1 MFFELKLPFHESK
14 GGFPMKITKI
24 SDVTSVFFGLLCLMA
39 LLNPT
44 SVQAAASIPAVKGP
58 IPVTAASYP
67 FGAAF
72 RTNAPQDLS
81 QIGYVEEEYLVSGFA
96 NVYDFDADSKV
107 VVKTPHAPYTTRI
120 LVRRPASPQK
130 FSGTVVVELL
140 NPTAMYDLDFQWQ
153 FANEY
158 FIEHGDA
165 WVGITSKPVTA
176 QALKTFDPRRY
187 AAVSWANPLP
197 ADQTCPNPVSFLP
210 DSTPATENGLIWD
223 IASQVGALLKS
234 EAEHNPLKGFPVKM
248 AFLTGYSQTG
258 GYVVTYVNFI
268 RPLPDALGPNGRP
281 VYDGYLIGDG
291 DGLLIP
297 LNQCSAPIMPGDP
310 RFIIKPRPE
319 PVISVVSQV
328 LWTGMGADR
337 ADSNSPKDRYRRYEI
352 AGASHI
358 NMRAVSLWP
367 KPEDMIKAGITA
379 PPPNCTQ
386 FATYGMTDF
395 PSEYFMRGT
404 FANLDTWARSNIAP
418 PKVRRIKVEPVP
430 EGSKPTWPPSV
441 PVKLDKY
448 GNAVGG
454 IRSPYLDVP
463 TGTYYAHSTPANP
476 DDPASGLFCS
486 LVGYKVPFTKDLL
499 MKLYP
504 THDRY
509 VKKVNAQVDK
519 LVRARLITP
528 SDGQRIKN
536 EAAQT
541 TIP

>member
-1 MFFELKLPFHESK
+1 MKL
-14 GGFPMKITKI
+14 TKI
-24 SDVTSVFFGLLCLMA
+24 LRVTSVFLGLLCLMA
-39 LLNPT
+39 LLNPI
-44 SVQAAASIPAVKGP
+44 SVQAAASIPAVNGP
-58 IPVTAASYP
+58 IPVTADSYP
-67 FGAAF
+67 FGAAI
-72 RTNAPQDLS
+72 RTNVPQDLS
-81 QIGYVEEEYLVSGFA
+81 KLGYVEEEYLVSGFA
-96 NVYDFDADSKV
+96 NVYDFDANGKV
-107 VVKTPHAPYTTRI
+107 VVKTARAPYTTRM

-153 FANEY
+153 FARDY

-176 QALKTFDPRRY
+176 KALKTFDPRRY

-197 ADQTCPNPVSFLP
+197 ADKTCPNPVSMLP

-223 IASQVGALLKS
+223 IASQVGVLLKS
-234 EAEHNPLKGFPVKM
+234 AAAHNPLKGFPVKM

-268 RPLPDALGPNGRP
+268 RPLPDACGSDGKS

-297 LNQCSAPIMPGDP
+297 LNQCSAPLKPGDP
-310 RFIIKPRPE
+310 RFVITPRPQ

-358 NMRAVSLWP
+358 NMKAVGLWP
-367 KPEDMIKAGITA
+367 TPGDMIKAGITS
-379 PPPNCTQ
+379 PPPNCTE

-395 PSEYFMRGT
+395 PWEYFMSGA
-404 FANLDTWARSNIAP
+404 FANLDAWVRSNIAP
-418 PKVRRIKVEPVP
+418 PKVGQRIKVEPVP
-430 EGSKPTWPPSV
+430 EGAAPTWPPSV
-441 PVKLDKY
+441 TVKVDKY

-454 IRSPYLDVP
+454 VRSPYLDVP

-476 DDPASGLFCS
+476 KDPASGLFCS
-486 LVGYKVPFTKDLL
+486 LVGYKVPFKKDLL
-499 MKLYP
+499 AKLYR
-504 THDRY
+504 THERY
-509 VKKVNAQVDK
+509 VKKVNAHVDK
-519 LVRARLITP
+519 LVKARLITAT
-528 SDGQRIKN
+528 DGKRIKN
-536 EAAQT
+536 EAAKAA
-541 TIP
+541 IP

>member
-1 MFFELKLPFHESK
+1 MKL
-14 GGFPMKITKI
+14 TKV
-24 SDVTSVFFGLLCLMA
+24 SRVTGAFLGLVCLMA
-39 LLNPT
+39 FINPI

-58 IPVTAASYP
+58 IPVTADSYP

-81 QIGYVEEEYLVSGFA
+81 QFGYVEEEYLVSGSA
-96 NVYDFDADSKV
+96 NVYDFDADSNV

-130 FSGTVVVELL
+130 FSGTVIVELL
-140 NPTAMYDLDFQWQ
+140 NPTALYDVDYQWQ
-153 FANEY
+153 YAGVY
-158 FIEHGDA
+158 FMEHGDA

-176 QALKTFDPRRY
+176 KTLKTFDPRRY

-197 ADQTCPNPVSFLP
+197 PDQTCPNPVSLLP
-210 DSTPATENGLIWD
+210 DSTPATENGLVWD

-234 EAEHNPLKGFPVKM
+234 EAKHNPLRGFSVKT

-258 GYVVTYVNFI
+258 GYIVTYVNFI
-268 RPLPDALGPNGRP
+268 RPLTGALGSNGKP

-337 ADSNSPKDRYRRYEI
+337 PDSNAATDRYRRYEI
-352 AGASHI
+352 AGASHL
-358 NMRAVSLWP
+358 NMRSVSLLP

-379 PPPNCTQ
+379 PPNCTE
-386 FATYGMTDF
+386 FATYGLTDF
-395 PSEYFMRGT
+395 PFEYFMRGA
-404 FANLDTWARSNIAP
+404 FANLDAWARSNIAP
-418 PKVRRIKVEPVP
+418 PKGRRIKVEPVP

-441 PVKLDKY
+441 SVKVDKY

-454 IRSPYLDVP
+454 VRSPYLDVP

-476 DDPASGLFCS
+476 ESPDSVLFCS
-486 LVGYKVPFTKDLL
+486 LVGYKVPFKKDLL

-504 THDRY
+504 THEKY
-509 VKKVNAQVDK
+509 VKKVNKKVDK
-519 LVRARLITP
+519 LVKARLITG
-528 SDGQRIKN
+528 SDGQRIKD
-536 EAAQT
+536 EAAQAA
-541 TIP
+541 IP

>member
-1 MFFELKLPFHESK
+1 MKL
-14 GGFPMKITKI
+14 TKI
-24 SDVTSVFFGLLCLMA
+24 SRMTSVFLGLLFLIA
-39 LLNPT
+39 LLNPV

-58 IPVTAASYP
+58 IPVTADSYP
-67 FGAAF
+67 FGAAN

-81 QIGYVEEEYLVSGFA
+81 QFGYVEEEYLVSGFA
-96 NVYDFDADSKV
+96 NVYDFDANSNV
-107 VVKTPHAPYTTRI
+107 VVKTPQAPYTTRI

-153 FANEY
+153 FAGDY
-158 FIEHGDA
+158 FTKHGDA

-176 QALKTFDPRRY
+176 KALKTFDPQRY

-197 ADQTCPNPVSFLP
+197 PDKTCPNPVSLLP

-223 IASQVGALLKS
+223 MASQVAALLKS
-234 EAEHNPLKGFPVKM
+234 EAKDNPLKGFTVKM

-268 RPLPDALGPNGRP
+268 RPLPDALGFNGRT

-297 LNQCSAPIMPGDP
+297 LNQCSAPPMPGDP

-337 ADSNSPKDRYRRYEI
+337 ADSNSAKDRYRRYEI
-352 AGASHI
+352 AGASHM
-358 NMRAVSLWP
+358 NMRAISLWP

-379 PPPNCTQ
+379 PPPSCIE

-395 PSEYFMRGT
+395 PLEYFMRGA
-404 FANLDTWARSNIAP
+404 FANLDAWVRSNITP
-418 PKVRRIKVEPVP
+418 PKARRIKVEPVP
-430 EGSKPTWPPSV
+430 KGSKPTWPPSV
-441 PVKLDKY
+441 TVKVDKY
-448 GNAVGG
+448 GNARGG
-454 IRSPYLDVP
+454 VRSPYLDVP
-463 TGTYYAHSTPANP
+463 TGTYYAHSTPAKPDNP
-476 DDPASGLFCS
+476 DSVLFCS
-486 LVGYKVPFTKDLL
+486 LVGYKVPFKKDLL
-499 MKLYP
+499 IKLYP
-504 THDRY
+504 THEKY
-509 VKKVNAQVDK
+509 VKKVNKKVDK
-519 LVRARLITP
+519 LVRARLITA

-536 EAAQT
+536 EAAKAA
-541 TIP
+541 IP

>member
-1 MFFELKLPFHESK
+1 MKL
-14 GGFPMKITKI
+14 TKI
-24 SDVTSVFFGLLCLMA
+24 SYVTSVFLGLVCLMA
-39 LLNPT
+39 LLSPI
-44 SVQAAASIPAVKGP
+44 SVQAAASIPSVKGP
-58 IPVTAASYP
+58 IPVTANSYP

-81 QIGYVEEEYLVSGFA
+81 KVGYVEEEYLVSGFA
-96 NVYDFDADSKV
+96 NVYDFDANSNV

-120 LVRRPASPQK
+120 LVRRPTSPQK
-130 FSGTVVVELL
+130 FSGTVIVELL

-176 QALKTFDPRRY
+176 QALKTFDPKRY

-197 ADQTCPNPVSFLP
+197 PDKTCPKPVSMLP

-234 EAEHNPLKGFPVKM
+234 EGQQNPLKGFSVKM

-268 RPLPDALGPNGRP
+268 RPLPGALGSNGKP

-291 DGLLIP
+291 DGLLTP
-297 LNQCSAPIMPGDP
+297 LSQCSAPIKQGDP
-310 RFIIKPRPE
+310 RFVITPRPE
-319 PVISVVSQV
+319 PVISVASQVMWLGMGIMTTFIPV
-328 LWTGMGADR
+328 LWTDTAAYR
-337 ADSNSPKDRYRRYEI
+337 PDSDSPKDRYRRYEI
-352 AGASHI
+352 AGASHM
-358 NMRAVSLWP
+358 NMKAASLFP
-367 KPEDMIKAGITA
+367 KPEDMIKAGITGG
-379 PPPNCTQ
+379 PNCTE

-395 PSEYFMRGT
+395 PLEYFLRGA
-404 FANLDTWARSNIAP
+404 FANLDAWVRSNIAP
-418 PKVRRIKVEPVP
+418 PKGKRIKVGPVP
-430 EGSKPTWPPSV
+430 KGAKPTWPPTV
-441 PVKLDKY
+441 LVKVDKY

-454 IRSPYLDVP
+454 VRSPYLDVP
-463 TGTYYAHSTPANP
+463 TGTYYTHSTPANP
-476 DDPASGLFCS
+476 EAPDSILFCS
-486 LVGYKVPFTKDLL
+486 LVGHKVPFKKDLL

-504 THDRY
+504 THEKY
-509 VKKVNAQVDK
+509 VKKVTKKADK
-519 LVRARLITP
+519 LVKARLITA
-528 SDGQRIKN
+528 SDGQRIKD
-536 EAAQT
+536 EAARA

>member
-1 MFFELKLPFHESK
+1 MEL
-14 GGFPMKITKI
+14 TKI
-24 SDVTSVFFGLLCLMA
+24 SCVTSCFLGLVCLIA
-39 LLNPT
+39 LLSPT
-44 SVQAAASIPAVKGP
+44 SAQAAASIPAVKGP
-58 IPVTAASYP
+58 IPVTANSYP

-81 QIGYVEEEYLVSGFA
+81 KVGYVEEEYLVSGFA
-96 NVYDFDADSKV
+96 NVYDFGADSNV

-140 NPTAMYDLDFQWQ
+140 NPTAFYDLDFQWQ

-165 WVGITSKPVTA
+165 WVGITSKPITA
-176 QALKTFDPRRY
+176 MALKTFNPKRY
-187 AAVSWANPLP
+187 GAISWANPLP
-197 ADQTCPNPVSFLP
+197 PDKTCPKPVSFLP
-210 DSTPATENGLIWD
+210 DSTPATENGLVWD

-234 EAEHNPLKGFPVKM
+234 EAKHNPLKGFSVKM

-258 GYVVTYVNFI
+258 GYLVTYVNFI
-268 RPLPDALGPNGRP
+268 RPLPDAQGPNGKS

-297 LNQCSAPIMPGDP
+297 LNQCSTPIMPGDP

-337 ADSNSPKDRYRRYEI
+337 PDSNSPKDRYRRYEI

-379 PPPNCTQ
+379 PPPNCTE

-395 PSEYFMRGT
+395 PSEYFMRGA
-404 FANLDTWARSNIAP
+404 FANLDAWVRSNKTP
-418 PKVRRIKVEPVP
+418 PKAKRIKVEAVP
-430 EGSKPTWPPSV
+430 EGTKPTFPPSI

-448 GNAVGG
+448 GNALGG
-454 IRSPYLDVP
+454 VRSPYLDVP

-476 DDPASGLFCS
+476 EAPDSVLFCS

-504 THDRY
+504 THEKY
-509 VKKVNAQVDK
+509 VKKVNKKVDK
-519 LVRARLITP
+519 MVKARLITA
-528 SDGQRIKN
+528 SDGQRIKD
-536 EAAQT
+536 EAVKAD
-541 TIP
+541 IP

>member
-1 MFFELKLPFHESK
+1 MKLTQLSIVTN
-14 GGFPMKITKI
+14 GFL
-24 SDVTSVFFGLLCLMA
+24 GLVCLMA
-39 LLNPT
+39 LLTPINI
-44 SVQAAASIPAVKGP
+44 QAAASIPAVKGP
-58 IPVTAASYP
+58 IPVTSDSYP

-81 QIGYVEEEYLVSGFA
+81 KCGYVEEEYLVSGFA
-96 NVYDFDADSKV
+96 NVYDFDADSNV

-120 LVRRPASPQK
+120 LVRRPTSPQK

-176 QALKTFDPRRY
+176 MSLKTFDPKRY
-187 AAVSWANPLP
+187 GDISWANPLP
-197 ADQTCPNPVSFLP
+197 PDQTCPKPVSFLP
-210 DSTPATENGLIWD
+210 DSTPATENGLVWD

-234 EAEHNPLKGFPVKM
+234 EAKQNPLKGFSVKM

-268 RPLPDALGPNGRP
+268 RPLP
-281 VYDGYLIGDG
+281 
-291 DGLLIP
+291 
-297 LNQCSAPIMPGDP
+297 
-310 RFIIKPRPE
+310 RPE
-319 PVISVVSQV
+319 PVISVVSQI

-337 ADSNSPKDRYRRYEI
+337 PDSNAPNDRYRRYEI

-358 NMRAVSLWP
+358 NFRAVGLWP
-367 KPEDMIKAGITA
+367 KPEDMAKAGITGG
-379 PPPNCTQ
+379 PNCTE

-395 PSEYFMRGT
+395 PSEYFMRGA
-404 FANLDTWARSNIAP
+404 FANLDAWVRSNKTP
-418 PKVRRIKVEPVP
+418 PKAKRIKVEPVS
-430 EGSKPTWPPSV
+430 EGTKPTFPPSV

-454 IRSPYLDVP
+454 VRSPYLDVP

-476 DDPASGLFCS
+476 ESPDSVLFCS
-486 LVGYKVPFTKDLL
+486 LVGYKVPFTKERL

-504 THDRY
+504 THEKY
-509 VKKVNAQVDK
+509 VKKVNKKVDK
-519 LVRARLITP
+519 LVKARLITA
-528 SDGQRIKN
+528 SDGQRIKD
-536 EAAQT
+536 EATRAV
-541 TIP
+541 IP